1 MAIEI
6 NVPDIGADAV
16 EVTEIMV
23 KVGDKV
29 EVEQS
34 LITVEGDKASME
46 VPSPQA
52 GVIKE
57 LKVAVGDKVT
67 TGSLIMIFDDAAGV
81 ETPASAKEE
90 PQAEPKAEAAQTADK
105 PAAAAQSQ
113 NVDVPD

>member
-6 NVPDIGADAV
+6 TVPDIGADEV

-46 VPSPQA
+46 VLP
-52 GVIKE
+52 
-57 LKVAVGDKVT
+57 LRR
-67 TGSLIMIFDDAAGV
+67 
-81 ETPASAKEE
+81 AS
-90 PQAEPKAEAAQTADK
+90 
-105 PAAAAQSQ
+105 
-113 NVDVPD
+113 